1 MNPQSFMQAEKVRG
15 MSDAPGL
22 GKPSP
27 LEPAAKASQVE
38 AAYGDSE
45 AKCRTCEFFDGASA
59 CSKVDGEIDPE
70 GHSKY
75 YSPGAVDTD
84 SNNEAA
90 ETEYQ

>member
-1 MNPQSFMQAEKVRG
+1 VKQNAV
-15 MSDAPGL
+15 L
-22 GKPSP
+22 
-27 LEPAAKASQVE
+27 ASSLT
-38 AAYGDSE
+38 A
-45 AKCRTCEFFDGASA
+45 TSA

-90 ETEYQ
+90 ETEY